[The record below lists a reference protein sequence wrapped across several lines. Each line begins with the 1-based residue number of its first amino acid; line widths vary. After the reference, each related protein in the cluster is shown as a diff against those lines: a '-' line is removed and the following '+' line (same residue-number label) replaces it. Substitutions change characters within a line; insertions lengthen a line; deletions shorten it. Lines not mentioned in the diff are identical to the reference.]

1 MISLFF
7 TAFAK
12 DCISPTASVSA
23 QGNAVTSNVPT
34 KQRATNFAVC
44 SSFHLQ
50 VSSKHM
56 KKLEIN
62 PYESDIENILKD
74 VLSCEEPLLC
84 EALSDPDE
92 IHEPKVVGKPQPDG
106 TIVPGLLD
114 DMKL

>member
-44 SSFHLQ
+44 SSSLHLQ
-50 VSSKHM
+50 VSSKHIYYIGA

-62 PYESDIENILKD
+62 PYESDIETFY
-74 VLSCEEPLLC
+74 E
-84 EALSDPDE
+84 
-92 IHEPKVVGKPQPDG
+92 
-106 TIVPGLLD
+106 
-114 DMKL
+114 